1 MWDTFLKV
9 FIPLFV
15 AFDVVGVLPIYAAF
29 ASGLDADKRAM
40 VLRDSIAT
48 AFFVAGGFALLGQRI
63 LAYLGITIG
72 DFYIAGGIIL
82 FGLAGREI
90 LGGGRV
96 EAAGH
101 EDLFAVVPLGVP
113 LLAGPAVLTTTLIL
127 YATFGLVY
135 VLASLALNLF
145 ICWIAFKYSV
155 LLVRFVSRRWLE
167 VLSKVVVLLLAGIAI
182 MFIRTGLESWY
193 LPGAMPHK

>member
-1 MWDTFLKV
+1 MWDTFLRV

-15 AFDVVGVLPIYAAF
+15 AFDVVGVLPIYATF
-29 ASGLDADKRAM
+29 ASGLDPGKRTM

-48 AFFVAGGFALLGQRI
+48 AFVVAGGFALLGQRI
-63 LAYLGITIG
+63 LTYLGISVG

-82 FGLAGREI
+82 FGIAGREI
-90 LGGGRV
+90 LGGGKV
-96 EAAGH
+96 GAAGH

-135 VLASLALNLF
+135 VLASLALNLL
-145 ICWIAFKYSV
+145 ICWFALKYSV
-155 LLVRFVSRRWLE
+155 LLVRFVSKRWLE

-182 MFIRTGLESWY
+182 MFIRTGLGGSY
-193 LPGAMPHK
+193 PSGAMPYK